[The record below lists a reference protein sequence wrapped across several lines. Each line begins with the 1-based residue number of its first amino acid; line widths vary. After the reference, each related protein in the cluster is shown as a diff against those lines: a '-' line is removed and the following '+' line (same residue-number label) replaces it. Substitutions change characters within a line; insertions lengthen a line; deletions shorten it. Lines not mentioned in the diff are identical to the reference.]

1 MWRYHPHP
9 EIWLIVV
16 CAALAYWYALTR
28 LGPRVVP
35 RGTRVASR
43 AQVASFAGGLGLL
56 WLASDWPI
64 HDLAES
70 YLYSAH
76 MVDHMIISLLAPPLL
91 LMGVPA
97 WLTRRILRPQWL
109 SGTVRI
115 VCRPVAATLIFNSVI
130 AIGHAPFYVNGTLE
144 HHVLH
149 FWAHLLLFGASMIMW
164 FPVVN
169 KLPEYP
175 TMSPPIKMGYL
186 FIQSIVPNVPVAFL
200 ALATG
205 VVYKFYATVP
215 HPWISALTDQQLAG
229 AIMKVG
235 GTFFLW
241 SIILVVFFK
250 WAGSGDRKQEAAEE
264 RAASAAAGAARVG
277 LAPAQNDLPEVLTW
291 EHVAGELAK
300 SQPAR
305 PGP

>member
-1 MWRYHPHP
+1 
-9 EIWLIVV
+9 
-16 CAALAYWYALTR
+16 
-28 LGPRVVP
+28 
-35 RGTRVASR
+35 
-43 AQVASFAGGLGLL
+43 
-56 WLASDWPI
+56 
-64 HDLAES
+64 
-70 YLYSAH
+70 
-76 MVDHMIISLLAPPLL
+76 
-91 LMGVPA
+91 MGVPA
-97 WLTRRILRPQWL
+97 WLTRWILRPRAL
-109 SGTVRI
+109 SGTVRV
-115 VCRPVAATLIFNSVI
+115 VCRPLIATIIFNSVV

-144 HHVLH
+144 HHFLH
-149 FWAHLLLFGASMIMW
+149 FWAHLLLFVASMIMW

-200 ALATG
+200 AIATG
-205 VVYKFYATVP
+205 VVYKFYATVA
-215 HPWISALTDQQLAG
+215 HPWINAVTDQQLAA

-235 GTFFLW
+235 GTFYLW
-241 SIILVVFFK
+241 SIILVIFFR
-250 WAGSGDRKQEAAEE
+250 WAGSGDRKREAAVE

-277 LAPAQNDLPEVLTW
+277 LAPPRAATDEVIPDVLTW

>member
-1 MWRYHPHP
+1 V
-9 EIWLIVV
+9 L
-16 CAALAYWYALTR
+16 
-28 LGPRVVP
+28 P

-43 AQVASFAGGLGLL
+43 AQVASFAAGLALL
-56 WLASDWPI
+56 WVASDWPL
-64 HDLAES
+64 HDLAEH

-76 MVDHMIISLLAPPLL
+76 MLEHMLISLLAPPLL

-97 WLTRRILRPQWL
+97 WLTRWILRPRAL
-109 SGTVRI
+109 SATARV
-115 VCRPVAATLIFNSVI
+115 VCRPLIATVIFNSVI

-144 HHVLH
+144 HHFLH
-149 FWAHLLLFGASMIMW
+149 FWAHLLLFVASMIMW

-175 TMSPPIKMGYL
+175 TMSPPVKMGYL

-200 ALATG
+200 AIATG

-215 HPWISALTDQQLAG
+215 HPWINAVTDQQVAA

-235 GTFFLW
+235 GTFYLW
-241 SIILVVFFK
+241 SIILVIFFR
-250 WAGSGDRKQEAAEE
+250 WAGSGDRKREAAED
-264 RAASAAAGAARVG
+264 RAASAAAGAARIG
-277 LAPAQNDLPEVLTW
+277 LAAPVAAGPDVAMPDVLTW
-291 EHVAGELAK
+291 DHVAGELAR
-300 SQPAR
+300 SHPAR